1 MTGRSSAGASTTAAT
16 GDELARA
23 CAESMYRRDTAAREL
38 GIVIEEAREGYARLG
53 MTVTARMLNGHA
65 ICHGGITFALADTAF
80 AYACNSRNRA
90 TVAQRCSIE
99 FKRPGREHD
108 RLTAVAEHQSQD
120 GRYGRYLVTV
130 RSRDGTVEGR
140 SCEIRGAV
148 IDAGGE
154 VERETGGRE

>member
-1 MTGRSSAGASTTAAT
+1 MR

-38 GIVIEEAREGYARLG
+38 GIVIEEVREGFARLA
-53 MTVTARMLNGHA
+53 MTVEARMLNGHA

-90 TVAQRCSIE
+90 TVAQKCEIE

-108 RLTAVAEHQSQD
+108 RLTAIAEHRSQD
-120 GRYGRYLVTV
+120 GRYGRYRVTV
-130 RSRDGTVEGR
+130 RSQEQVVIALFEGH
-140 SCEIRGAV
+140 SCEIKGAV
-148 IDAGGE
+148 MEA
-154 VERETGGRE
+154 RE